1 MRSRARFEK
10 LLDAAEAILTELG
23 YDALN
28 TNAVAVRAK
37 TSVGTLYHYFPDK
50 ASILAAL
57 VVRYDEGYVEV
68 LEAFH
73 KDLAPELA
81 LDVYIDQ
88 VRQVLQTF
96 DQTHPGQGIAFHHAL
111 TELSGFEVL
120 NSAFTEKV
128 VAIFAAYFQR
138 RKSTLSAERATLIA
152 RAIVAAY
159 EGLSFASSDSGMVT
173 SELEHEVQAMIVLYL
188 KQALTSDENL

>member
-10 LLDAAEAILTELG
+10 LLDAAEAILTESG

-68 LEAFH
+68 LETFH
-73 KDLAPELA
+73 KNLSPELA
-81 LDVYIDQ
+81 FDVYIEQ
-88 VRQVLQTF
+88 VRQALQTF

-111 TELSGFEVL
+111 TELSGFEML
-120 NSAFTEKV
+120 NATLTDKV
-128 VAIFAAYFQR
+128 VAIFATYFQR
-138 RKSTLSAERATLIA
+138 RENTLSAERATLIA

-159 EGLSFASSDSGMVT
+159 EGLSFASSGSGSVT
-173 SELEHEVQAMIVLYL
+173 PELEREVQTMIVLYL
-188 KQALTSDENL
+188 RQAMTSDENL